1 MSRFPRLWTRPNAG
15 VSVMNRCIQGR
26 YLLKPSPR
34 LNAIII
40 GALAKAR
47 EKYPVEIYSGAFA
60 SSHFHLHL
68 QAPTVK
74 IQADFMAHFTRKLSF
89 ETGILYNWETSTFP
103 DRYHASEVSE
113 EPEAQIRRLVY
124 HLKHG
129 AKEGL
134 VSSPLDW
141 PGVNFVDALITG
153 EPLKGI
159 WVDRSGY
166 YRACRRDQEVTL
178 EDFTE
183 HLELPI
189 APLPC
194 WAHLSQESRRDLIL
208 DIIRKIE
215 EETAAHHAENGTSPL
230 GAEAVLAC
238 DPHYYPAKLRKSPKP
253 LFHAFRKKVRQEMK
267 EAFSRILAVY
277 CEAAK
282 RVRAGERD
290 VVFPENTFPPGLP
303 FVEPAWS
310 LEPYSLRSPE
320 PG

>member
-15 VSVMNRCIQGR
+15 VEVMNRCIQGR
-26 YLLKPSPR
+26 HLLKPSPR

-47 EKYPVEIYSGAFA
+47 EKYPVEIYSGAFL
-60 SSHFHLHL
+60 SSHLHLHL

-74 IQADFMAHFTRKLSF
+74 IQSQFMAYFTRKLSI
-89 ETGILYNWETSTFP
+89 ETGILYDWKSSTFP
-103 DRYHASEVSE
+103 NRYHCSEVSQ
-113 EPEAQIRRLVY
+113 EPEAQIKRLVY
-124 HLKHG
+124 NLQNG

-141 PGVNFVDALITG
+141 PGVNFVEALITG

-159 WVDRSGY
+159 WIDRSGY
-166 YRACRRDQEVTL
+166 YRASQRDEDVTL

-194 WAHLSQESRRDLIL
+194 WDHLSRASRRELVL

-215 EETAAHHAENGTSPL
+215 EETAANHAENGTAPL
-230 GAEAVLAC
+230 GAEAVLAG
-238 DPHYYPAKLRKSPKP
+238 DPHYYPAKLKKSPQP
-253 LFHAFRKKVRQEMK
+253 LFHAIRKKVRQEMR
-267 EAFSRILAVY
+267 EAFSLILAAY
-277 CEAAK
+277 YEAAE
-282 RVRAGERD
+282 RLRAGERD
-290 VVFPENTFPPGLP
+290 VEFPENTFPPGLP
-303 FVEPAWS
+303 FVEPTWTM
-310 LEPYSLRSPE
+310 EGHTLRSPE

>member
-15 VSVMNRCIQGR
+15 VAVMNRCIQGR

-34 LNAIII
+34 LNQIII

-68 QAPTVK
+68 QAPSVK

-89 ETGILYNWETSTFP
+89 EAGILYDWETKTFP
-103 DRYHASEVSE
+103 DRYHSSEVSQ
-113 EPEAQIRRLVY
+113 EPEAQIQRLVY

-134 VSSPLDW
+134 VSSPLYW

-153 EPLKGI
+153 EPLKGVWI
-159 WVDRSGY
+159 DRSGY
-166 YRACRRDQEVTL
+166 YRASRRDENVTL

-194 WAHLSQESRRDLIL
+194 WAHLSQESRRDLVL
-208 DIIRKIE
+208 DIIREIE
-215 EETAAHHAENGTSPL
+215 ENTAASHAMNGTAPL
-230 GAEAVLAC
+230 GAEAVLNG
-238 DPHYYPAKLRKSPKP
+238 DPHYYPAKLKKSPQP
-253 LFHAFRKKVRQEMK
+253 LFHAICKKVRQEMRQ
-267 EAFSRILAVY
+267 AFSLILAAY
-277 CEAAK
+277 CEASK
-282 RVRAGERD
+282 RLRAGERNAE
-290 VVFPENTFPPGLP
+290 FPENSFPPGLP
-303 FVEPAWS
+303 FVEPAWAMVGHA
-310 LEPYSLRSPE
+310 LKSPE

>member
-1 MSRFPRLWTRPNAG
+1 MSRVPRLWTRPNAG
-15 VSVMNRCIQGR
+15 VEIMNRCIQGR
-26 YLLKPSPR
+26 HLIKPSPR
-34 LNAIII
+34 LNQIII

-60 SSHFHLHL
+60 SNHFHLHL
-68 QAPTVK
+68 QAPSVK

-89 ETGILYNWETSTFP
+89 ETGILYDWKTRTFP
-103 DRYHASEVSE
+103 DRYHSSEVSQ

-124 HLKHG
+124 HLQHG

-141 PGVNFVDALITG
+141 PGVNFLDALITG

-166 YRACRRDQEVTL
+166 YRASRRDESVTL

-194 WAHLSQESRRDLIL
+194 WAHLSQESRRDLVL
-208 DIIRKIE
+208 DIIREIE
-215 EETAAHHAENGTSPL
+215 EETAGNHAANGTAPL
-230 GAEAVLAC
+230 GAKAVLAG
-238 DPHYYPAKLRKSPKP
+238 DPHYYPRKLKKSPQP
-253 LFHAFRKKVRQEMK
+253 LFHTFRKKVRQEMK
-267 EAFSRILAVY
+267 EAYSLILAAY
-277 CEAAK
+277 CAAAE
-282 RVRAGERD
+282 RLRAGERD
-290 VVFPENTFPPGLP
+290 VEFPQNTFPPGLP
-303 FVEPAWS
+303 FVEPTWA
-310 LEPYSLRSPE
+310 LAGLTLKPLR

>member
-15 VSVMNRCIQGR
+15 VAVMNRCIQGR
-26 YLLKPSPR
+26 HLLKPSPC
-34 LNAIII
+34 LNKIII

-68 QAPTVK
+68 QAPSVK
-74 IQADFMAHFTRKLSF
+74 VQADFMAHFTRKLSF
-89 ETGILYNWETSTFP
+89 ETGILYDWETCTFP
-103 DRYHASEVSE
+103 DRYHSSEVSQ
-113 EPEAQIRRLVY
+113 EPEAQIQRLVY

-153 EPLKGI
+153 DPLKGI
-159 WVDRSGY
+159 WIDRSGY
-166 YRACRRDQEVTL
+166 YRASRRDESVTL

-194 WAHLSQESRRDLIL
+194 WAHLSQDSRRNLVL

-215 EETAAHHAENGTSPL
+215 EETAAHHAANGTTPL
-230 GAEAVLAC
+230 GAEAVLAG
-238 DPHYYPAKLRKSPKP
+238 DPHYYPKKLKKSPQP

-267 EAFSRILAVY
+267 EAYSLILAAY
-277 CEAAK
+277 CEASK
-282 RVRAGERD
+282 RLRGGERN
-290 VVFPENTFPPGLP
+290 VEFPENSFPPGLP
-303 FVEPAWS
+303 FVEPTWTTTGLTLKA
-310 LEPYSLRSPE
+310 PE